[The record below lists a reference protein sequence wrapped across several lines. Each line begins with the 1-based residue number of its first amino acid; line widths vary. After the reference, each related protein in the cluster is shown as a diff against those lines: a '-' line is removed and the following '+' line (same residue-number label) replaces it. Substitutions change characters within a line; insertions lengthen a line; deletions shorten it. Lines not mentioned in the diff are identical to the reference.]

1 MIRNLTCIVCPKGC
15 DLCVELEDK
24 QVKSVTGHTCKRG
37 LEYANAECTHPTRML
52 TTTVAL
58 KNGGVIAVRTEKP
71 IPKEL
76 MFEAMSKI
84 NSTVASCET
93 KIGDIIIENLLNT
106 GVNVIASQNAR

>member
-58 KNGGVIAVRTEKP
+58 ENGGVIAVRTDKP

-84 NSTVASCET
+84 NQAVASRET
-93 KIGDIIIENLLNT
+93 KIGDVIIEDLLKT
-106 GVNVIASQNAR
+106 GANVIASQNVR

>member
-24 QVKSVTGHTCKRG
+24 QVKSVTGYTCKRG
-37 LEYANAECTHPTRML
+37 LEYANTECTHPTRML

-58 KNGGVIAVRTEKP
+58 ENGGVIAVRTDKP

-76 MFEAMSKI
+76 MFDAMSKI
-84 NSTVASCET
+84 NATIASRET
-93 KIGDIIIENLLNT
+93 KIGDIIIENLLGT
-106 GVNVIASQNAR
+106 GANVIASQNVR